1 MGFQEMFYTVSTLKR
16 FSGPLRGRIL
26 HWPEAFHRMHRV
38 MMAQPINDAVAE
50 KMEWSTRAKFSQVC
64 FHGEACYK
72 RLLNWYLFS
81 FLPSFL
87 CVILDNSVHLT
98 SPDFFWI
105 ILQTGIY
112 LMRSL
117 LSKLSLTKFLRKHG
131 REEVGRNS
139 TAPSFLLIYP
149 EKLPCFHNGV
159 PHQISCEQ
167 WTFRIKLTLKPKEG

>member
-1 MGFQEMFYTVSTLKR
+1 MFYTVSTLKW
-16 FSGPLRGRIL
+16 FSGPLRGRVL

-87 CVILDNSVHLT
+87 CVILDNLVHLT
-98 SPDFFWI
+98 SPDFFFLNYSTNWYLFDEI
-105 ILQTGIY
+105 ITFQAVPDKIFEKAWQGG
-112 LMRSL
+112 SWE
-117 LSKLSLTKFLRKHG
+117 KFY
-131 REEVGRNS
+131 S
-139 TAPSFLLIYP
+139 TQFPSDLPWEAPLFP
-149 EKLPCFHNGV
+149 
-159 PHQISCEQ
+159 
-167 WTFRIKLTLKPKEG
+167 

>member
-1 MGFQEMFYTVSTLKR
+1 MGFQEMFYTVSTLKW
-16 FSGPLRGRIL
+16 FSGPLRGRVL

-87 CVILDNSVHLT
+87 CVILDNLVHLT
-98 SPDFFWI
+98 SPDFFFLNYSTNWYLFDEI
-105 ILQTGIY
+105 ITFQAVPDKIFEKAWQGGSWEKFYSTQVSFWFTL
-112 LMRSL
+112 RSSPVSIMVFL
-117 LSKLSLTKFLRKHG
+117 TRFHVNNGLSG
-131 REEVGRNS
+131 
-139 TAPSFLLIYP
+139 
-149 EKLPCFHNGV
+149 
-159 PHQISCEQ
+159 
-167 WTFRIKLTLKPKEG
+167 

>member
-1 MGFQEMFYTVSTLKR
+1 MGFQEMFYTVSTLKW
-16 FSGPLRGRIL
+16 FSGPLRGRVL

-87 CVILDNSVHLT
+87 CVILDNLVHLT
-98 SPDFFWI
+98 SPDFFFELFYKLVFIWWDHYFPSCTWQNFWESMAGRKLGE
-105 ILQTGIY
+105 ILQHPVSFWFT
-112 LMRSL
+112 LRSSPVSIMVFL
-117 LSKLSLTKFLRKHG
+117 TRFHVNNGLSG
-131 REEVGRNS
+131 
-139 TAPSFLLIYP
+139 
-149 EKLPCFHNGV
+149 
-159 PHQISCEQ
+159 
-167 WTFRIKLTLKPKEG
+167 